1 MNMVIQGLDH
11 IVLEVGDVQRSV
23 DFYIGLG
30 LQAERLDEYRRGEVK
45 FPSLRINAETL
56 IDVFP
61 PAMHD
66 RPGGGGHNL
75 HHFALVTDAPIA
87 ELRET
92 LKRLGIEIE
101 EEADHN
107 FGARG
112 FANSAYVRDPDG
124 NRVEI
129 RTYAAG

>member
-1 MNMVIQGLDH
+1 MVVHGLDH

-23 DFYIGLG
+23 EFYTGLG
-30 LQAERLDEYRRGEVK
+30 LQPVRLDEYRRGEVK

-61 PAMHD
+61 PPMHD
-66 RPGGGGHNL
+66 RPNGGGHNL
-75 HHFALVTDAPIA
+75 HHFALVTDVPIA
-87 ELRET
+87 EIRET
-92 LKRLGIEIE
+92 LKSLSIEIE
-101 EEADHN
+101 QEADHN

-112 FANSAYVRDPDG
+112 FANSVYVRDPDG

-129 RTYAAG
+129 RTYAGGS

>member
-1 MNMVIQGLDH
+1 MDIKALDH
-11 IVLEVGDVQRSV
+11 IVLEVGDIQRSV
-23 DFYIGLG
+23 DFYAGLG
-30 LQAERLDEYRRGEVK
+30 LRPERLDEFRRGEVK
-45 FPSLRINAETL
+45 FPSLRISAETL

-66 RPGGGGHNL
+66 RPNDGGGHNL
-75 HHFALVTDAPIA
+75 HHFALVTDASVA

-92 LKRLGIEIE
+92 LRTLSIEIE
-101 EEADHN
+101 QEADQN

-112 FANSAYVRDPDG
+112 FASSVYVRDPDG

-129 RTYAAG
+129 RTYAADS